1 MLKSGLEPRLLNLV
15 RARASQIN
23 GCAYYIHMH
32 TREAR
37 ARNESEERPYLLDA
51 WRESPLY
58 SARERRACLRGG
70 RDARVADPRACEE
83 RRISARVASES
94 LHATLENVTSPRL
107 AVRTA
112 IARTCKTT
120 TRSPHQLK
128 VGEPRSS
135 VARRERIPFRV
146 IGACCR

>member
-58 SARERRACLRGG
+58 SARERRACCVEAVTLVSQTHVPVKK
-70 RDARVADPRACEE
+70 DAFFHELPQNP
-83 RRISARVASES
+83 S
-94 LHATLENVTSPRL
+94 TRL
-107 AVRTA
+107 WRT
-112 IARTCKTT
+112 
-120 TRSPHQLK
+120 
-128 VGEPRSS
+128 
-135 VARRERIPFRV
+135 
-146 IGACCR
+146 